1 MLGMM
6 SSFEILFALGATLIL
21 LVPFIAG
28 TGIILYMI
36 VRKAARD
43 GAHDAAPGPDREPPA

>member
-1 MLGMM
+1 MIGMM

-28 TGIILYMI
+28 IGIILYMI

-43 GAHDAAPGPDREPPA
+43 GARDAAQANDETQPK

>member
-6 SSFEILFALGATLIL
+6 SSFDILFAIGATLLL
-21 LVPFIAG
+21 LVPIIAG
-28 TGIILYMI
+28 FGIILYMI

-43 GAHDAAPGPDREPPA
+43 GANDAAHRPDQQRPK